1 MRDLLLRLI
10 RQLGGWKE
18 CRCRHCR
25 KGRRGPESKRRARRK
40 IKQESKA
47 IRDGWR
53 KEEE

>member
-18 CRCRHCR
+18 CNCRHCR
-25 KGRRGPESKRRARRK
+25 HSRDKAASARRARRK

-53 KEEE
+53 KEE